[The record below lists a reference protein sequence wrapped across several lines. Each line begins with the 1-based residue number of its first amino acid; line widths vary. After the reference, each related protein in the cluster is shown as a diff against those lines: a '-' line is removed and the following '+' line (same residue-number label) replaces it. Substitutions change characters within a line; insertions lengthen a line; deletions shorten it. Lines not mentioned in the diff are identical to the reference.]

1 MEKLVIA
8 GREFSS
14 RLFLGTGKFNSNE
27 VMEQAILASGTEMV
41 TVAMKRIDM
50 DNKEDDMLKHIIHP
64 NIQLLPNTSG
74 VRNAEEAV
82 FAAQLA
88 REAFGT
94 NWLKLEIHPDP
105 RYLLPDS
112 IETLKATEELVKL
125 GFIVLPYCQA
135 DPVLCKRLE
144 EAGAATVMPLGAPIG
159 TNKGLQT
166 KEFLQII
173 IEQAGIPVVVDAGIG
188 SPRPR
193 KYIFSF
199 FGIVDLLATLPLY
212 IGLLFPGARYLLI
225 IRAFRLIR
233 VFRVFK
239 LFNFLNEGER
249 LLTALRE
256 SSKKIAVFFLFVVI
270 LVTSIGTLMYMI
282 EGTQP
287 NSQFNNIPNSIYWA
301 IVTMTTVGYGDI
313 TPVTGFGKFLSA
325 CVMLIGY
332 TIIAVPTG
340 IVSASM
346 MKDYKRRRDKECPN
360 CHRSGHEDNAEFCK
374 YCGHHLNPSE
384 TDVEKK

>member
-1 MEKLVIA
+1 MKLKERIHRFLHDEKLKRKLYVIIFESDTPA
-8 GREFSS
+8 GK
-14 RLFLGTGKFNSNE
+14 LFD
-27 VMEQAILASGTEMV
+27 VILIGCILVSV
-41 TVAMKRIDM
+41 LLV
-50 DNKEDDMLKHIIHP
+50 IIES
-64 NIQLLPNTSG
+64 L
-74 VRNAEEAV
+74 
-82 FAAQLA
+82 
-88 REAFGT
+88 
-94 NWLKLEIHPDP
+94 
-105 RYLLPDS
+105 
-112 IETLKATEELVKL
+112 
-125 GFIVLPYCQA
+125 
-135 DPVLCKRLE
+135 
-144 EAGAATVMPLGAPIG
+144 
-159 TNKGLQT
+159 KGLPS
-166 KEFLQII
+166 FLTTPFVIM
-173 IEQAGIPVVVDAGIG
+173 EYLFTAFFT
-188 SPRPR
+188 
-193 KYIFSF
+193 YIFSF

-313 TPVTGFGKFLSA
+313 TPVTGLGKFLSA

-346 MKDYKRRRDKECPN
+346 MKEYKRRRDKECPN

-374 YCGHHLNPSE
+374 YCGHSLDPSE
-384 TDVEKK
+384 TKAEEK

>member
-1 MEKLVIA
+1 MKLKERIHRFLHDEKLKRKLYVIIFESDTPA
-8 GREFSS
+8 GK
-14 RLFLGTGKFNSNE
+14 LFD
-27 VMEQAILASGTEMV
+27 VILIGCILVSV
-41 TVAMKRIDM
+41 LLV
-50 DNKEDDMLKHIIHP
+50 IIES
-64 NIQLLPNTSG
+64 L
-74 VRNAEEAV
+74 
-82 FAAQLA
+82 
-88 REAFGT
+88 
-94 NWLKLEIHPDP
+94 
-105 RYLLPDS
+105 
-112 IETLKATEELVKL
+112 
-125 GFIVLPYCQA
+125 
-135 DPVLCKRLE
+135 
-144 EAGAATVMPLGAPIG
+144 
-159 TNKGLQT
+159 KGLPS
-166 KEFLQII
+166 FLTTPFVIMEYLFTAFFTFEYLTRI
-173 IEQAGIPVVVDAGIG
+173 YC

-332 TIIAVPTG
+332 TITPVALMGWMNCWTVMKSLRFLPNGPWG
-340 IVSASM
+340 IPSKRKFRPISMEMAKPCALTRRIWLSSESILTSWTPAMPWTASQTTAFLLNRTSRSEE
-346 MKDYKRRRDKECPN
+346 RRVGKEC
-360 CHRSGHEDNAEFCK
+360 RSRWSPYH
-374 YCGHHLNPSE
+374 
-384 TDVEKK
+384 

>member
-1 MEKLVIA
+1 MKLKERIHRFLHDEKLKRKLYVIIFESDTPA
-8 GREFSS
+8 GK
-14 RLFLGTGKFNSNE
+14 LFD
-27 VMEQAILASGTEMV
+27 VILIACILVSV
-41 TVAMKRIDM
+41 LLV
-50 DNKEDDMLKHIIHP
+50 IIES
-64 NIQLLPNTSG
+64 L
-74 VRNAEEAV
+74 
-82 FAAQLA
+82 
-88 REAFGT
+88 
-94 NWLKLEIHPDP
+94 
-105 RYLLPDS
+105 
-112 IETLKATEELVKL
+112 
-125 GFIVLPYCQA
+125 
-135 DPVLCKRLE
+135 
-144 EAGAATVMPLGAPIG
+144 
-159 TNKGLQT
+159 KGLPT
-166 KEFLQII
+166 YLTTPFVIMDFLFTGFFTF
-173 IEQAGIPVVVDAGIG
+173 E
-188 SPRPR
+188 
-193 KYIFSF
+193 YLFSF

-313 TPVTGFGKFLSA
+313 TPATGLGKFLSA

-346 MKDYKRRRDKECPN
+346 MKEYNRRRDKECPN

-374 YCGHHLNPSE
+374 YCGHSLNPSE
-384 TDVEKK
+384 TKAEEK

>member
-1 MEKLVIA
+1 MKLNTYMKLKERIRDFLHDEKLKRKLYVIIFESDTPA
-8 GREFSS
+8 GK
-14 RLFLGTGKFNSNE
+14 LFDVVLIGC
-27 VMEQAILASGTEMV
+27 ILVSV
-41 TVAMKRIDM
+41 
-50 DNKEDDMLKHIIHP
+50 
-64 NIQLLPNTSG
+64 LL
-74 VRNAEEAV
+74 V
-82 FAAQLA
+82 
-88 REAFGT
+88 
-94 NWLKLEIHPDP
+94 
-105 RYLLPDS
+105 
-112 IETLKATEELVKL
+112 
-125 GFIVLPYCQA
+125 
-135 DPVLCKRLE
+135 
-144 EAGAATVMPLGAPIG
+144 
-159 TNKGLQT
+159 
-166 KEFLQII
+166 I
-173 IEQAGIPVVVDAGIG
+173 IESLKSIPSYLTTPFVIMEYLFTAFFTFEYLTRIYC

-287 NSQFNNIPNSIYWA
+287 DSQFNNIPNSIYWA

-346 MKDYKRRRDKECPN
+346 MKDYKRRRDKEYPH
-360 CHRSGHEDNAEFCK
+360 CHRSGHEDNAGFCK
-374 YCGHHLNPSE
+374 YCGSSLNPKDEMQVKPEDESKDN
-384 TDVEKK
+384 T

>member
-1 MEKLVIA
+1 MKLKERIHRFLHDEKLKRKLYVIIFESDTPA
-8 GREFSS
+8 GK
-14 RLFLGTGKFNSNE
+14 LFD
-27 VMEQAILASGTEMV
+27 VILIACILVSV
-41 TVAMKRIDM
+41 LLV
-50 DNKEDDMLKHIIHP
+50 IIES
-64 NIQLLPNTSG
+64 L
-74 VRNAEEAV
+74 
-82 FAAQLA
+82 
-88 REAFGT
+88 
-94 NWLKLEIHPDP
+94 
-105 RYLLPDS
+105 
-112 IETLKATEELVKL
+112 
-125 GFIVLPYCQA
+125 
-135 DPVLCKRLE
+135 
-144 EAGAATVMPLGAPIG
+144 
-159 TNKGLQT
+159 KGLPT
-166 KEFLQII
+166 YLTTPFVIMEFLFTGFFTFEYLTRIYC
-173 IEQAGIPVVVDAGIG
+173 

-233 VFRVFK
+233 LFR
-239 LFNFLNEGER
+239 
-249 LLTALRE
+249 
-256 SSKKIAVFFLFVVI
+256 VI

-313 TPVTGFGKFLSA
+313 TPATGLGKFLSA

-346 MKDYKRRRDKECPN
+346 MKEYKRRRDKECPN

-374 YCGHHLNPSE
+374 YCGHSLAPSE
-384 TDVEKK
+384 TKAEEK